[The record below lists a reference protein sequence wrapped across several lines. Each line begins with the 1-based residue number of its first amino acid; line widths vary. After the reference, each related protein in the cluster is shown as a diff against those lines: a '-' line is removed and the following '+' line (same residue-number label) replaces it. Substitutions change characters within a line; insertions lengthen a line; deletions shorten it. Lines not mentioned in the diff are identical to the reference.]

1 MVYSQNPMQGI
12 VVLIYNILNGINVW
26 ESFSYR
32 MWPIDVAIC
41 RLLEACIHLLWYK
54 MSAILEVTLFSLYTS
69 RLNKVGYV
77 AKYFGAHCF
86 ILFFEIIK
94 KVFPYGKYLE
104 DCFQFCAWIPFN
116 TSL

>member
-77 AKYFGAHCF
+77 AKYFGASF
-86 ILFFEIIK
+86 SSSFLKSSK
-94 KVFPYGKYLE
+94 KCVPTE
-104 DCFQFCAWIPFN
+104 NI
-116 TSL
+116 